1 MHDLS
6 QNKEKRSHSVQKR
19 ISPEKKDGFV
29 TSKQLNQAEINQLTS
44 CVGKLFAL
52 VNYLFCFFPL
62 TQKKIRKKKKTKK
75 KKKEQKLSGWA
86 KKLPQ

>member
-1 MHDLS
+1 
-6 QNKEKRSHSVQKR
+6 
-19 ISPEKKDGFV
+19 V

-75 KKKEQKLSGWA
+75 KKRA
-86 KKLPQ
+86 KVEWLGKKTTSVKLPMLC